1 MCRTCV
7 RAARRQANRG
17 PADRAGGDQ
26 LMTRLRRTGLKIDD
40 PLTPTAANDQMPT
53 AVPGRDEEHA
63 AGPSGGPSGSTQSPK
78 PRPSPAPRARSE
90 RALGSG
96 PATSATKK
104 APTQAATAITTNGAW
119 RAWSGQTRVASYRLP
134 ATGRAS
140 RRARLYLGGTPA
152 PDWAARHCRHRPPPR
167 RARRRDRRSRRPS
180 RRRSHRGASCRTSLC
195 LRTSPRGSDGASEA
209 AGTL

>member
-1 MCRTCV
+1 
-7 RAARRQANRG
+7 
-17 PADRAGGDQ
+17 
-26 LMTRLRRTGLKIDD
+26 MTRLRRTGLKIDD

-90 RALGSG
+90 RTLGSG

-134 ATGRAS
+134 DELLAELASTSAELQLPIGLLVTAAIARLLDEPAAAIAALVDRADDARIEG
-140 RRARLYLGGTPA
+140 RRA
-152 PDWAARHCRHRPPPR
+152 
-167 RARRRDRRSRRPS
+167 ARRSASGRHPEAPTGHPKRPVRCRWSWALISVATRQSTPQSTRSW
-180 RRRSHRGASCRTSLC
+180 
-195 LRTSPRGSDGASEA
+195 
-209 AGTL
+209 